1 VATLPTISGTTGPTT
16 GKGFDGEGE
25 YTVQPDQTVADMAY
39 EVLERQA
46 RTRVRQTGERFEVA
60 IHAVLCTKAGRQLWK
75 LSRGPRRHESA
86 AEWQKSLARKR
97 AEERIYA
104 LGASAFSRVG

>member
-1 VATLPTISGTTGPTT
+1 
-16 GKGFDGEGE
+16 
-25 YTVQPDQTVADMAY
+25 VQPDQTVANMAS

-46 RTRVRQTGERFEVA
+46 RARVRQTGERFEVA
-60 IHAVLCTKAGRQLWK
+60 IHAVICTEAGRQLWK
-75 LSRGPRRHESA
+75 LSRGPRRHEKA